1 MSAKR
6 TFSTPRLAFQQK
18 VNCLLVFLQY
28 KTTKSLNIFIF
39 PACASGK
46 VRSCDKETIIKKVKV
61 LLGSLA
67 MISVLSMSGCALF
80 DPFWWA
86 DGPHHGGG
94 GGHYD
99 GGGDRG
105 DRGGDRGGW

>member
-1 MSAKR
+1 M
-6 TFSTPRLAFQQK
+6 
-18 VNCLLVFLQY
+18 
-28 KTTKSLNIFIF
+28 
-39 PACASGK
+39 
-46 VRSCDKETIIKKVKV
+46 KKVKV

-94 GGHYD
+94 GVIMMAAVTVAVMVVAIAAVTVVAGNF
-99 GGGDRG
+99 
-105 DRGGDRGGW
+105 

>member
-1 MSAKR
+1 M
-6 TFSTPRLAFQQK
+6 
-18 VNCLLVFLQY
+18 
-28 KTTKSLNIFIF
+28 
-39 PACASGK
+39 
-46 VRSCDKETIIKKVKV
+46 KKVKV

-94 GGHYD
+94 GGH
-99 GGGDRG
+99 GGD

>member
-1 MSAKR
+1 M
-6 TFSTPRLAFQQK
+6 
-18 VNCLLVFLQY
+18 
-28 KTTKSLNIFIF
+28 
-39 PACASGK
+39 
-46 VRSCDKETIIKKVKV
+46 KKVKV

-99 GGGDRG
+99 GGGERGGHGGG

>member
-1 MSAKR
+1 M
-6 TFSTPRLAFQQK
+6 
-18 VNCLLVFLQY
+18 
-28 KTTKSLNIFIF
+28 
-39 PACASGK
+39 
-46 VRSCDKETIIKKVKV
+46 KKVKV

-94 GGHYD
+94 GGGHYD

>member
-1 MSAKR
+1 M
-6 TFSTPRLAFQQK
+6 
-18 VNCLLVFLQY
+18 
-28 KTTKSLNIFIF
+28 
-39 PACASGK
+39 
-46 VRSCDKETIIKKVKV
+46 KKVKV

-99 GGGDRG
+99 GGGHRRDRHHH
-105 DRGGDRGGW
+105 DRHGHRGGW